1 MMVNM
6 RLTSRSEPGPEPGP
20 SMEDDDLDTGIAGL
34 LRYRR
39 LVIRVLLVIFLLLP
53 AVGLLTS
60 HRHSSH
66 AGFLILATLAFVVLT
81 DRTVL
86 IRMPEPGRYER
97 WQWWLLPVLVGL
109 GAALFAVGGMAW
121 LTPLA
126 VASAAVGRISP
137 DGRAT
142 VLGLACCTGI
152 AVTISVATGL
162 GYSNTIVAGAVVAL
176 GNLLAHSAERRNVLM
191 YRLKETRAELAR
203 VAVAEERL
211 RISRDL
217 HDLLGHSLSLIAL
230 KAELAGRVIGT
241 DPERAAREIAELE
254 TVARRSLT
262 EVRQAVTSYRQP
274 SLAAELVSS
283 RRMLASA
290 GIECQLRVPDAY
302 SLPPAVDALLA
313 WTVREGATN
322 IVRHSAAR
330 HAEITIELT
339 DTEATARLSD
349 DGMGPRG
356 NGLRAIANAT
366 GTVAAGAGAGAVPG
380 GTGATGAGGAGAG
393 GTGATGAGGARGR
406 GGGTGGGRRA
416 CRGRRGRRF
425 WPGRARRTGRPP
437 GRDAV
442 RGRGRGRR
450 VLAAGERA
458 ADRSGRQRGRRRGR
472 RHRGGRHR
480 GRRHGRGPGSRPGAD
495 AVVTVR
501 IMIAEDQTMVRQALV
516 ALLELEGDITV
527 VAQAASGDEAL
538 AMAQRY
544 QPDVALLDIEMPGP
558 DGLEVARRLAKDGFG
573 GKIVIVTTFGRPGYL
588 AAAMAAGASGFLLK
602 DAPAAE
608 LATAIRRVQAGER
621 VVDPALAAAALAE
634 GASPLTARETE
645 VLSAARGHAAISDL
659 AASLH
664 LSSGTVRNHLSAAIQ
679 KLGARNRAEAV
690 QIAERKGWL

>member
-39 LVIRVLLVIFLLLP
+39 LVIRVLLAIFLLLP

-66 AGFLILATLAFVVLT
+66 SGFLILATLGFVVLT

-97 WQWWLLPVLVGL
+97 WQWWLLPVLVAL

-121 LTPLA
+121 LTALA

-137 DGRAT
+137 DGRST
-142 VLGLACCTGI
+142 VIGLVCCTGI

-217 HDLLGHSLSLIAL
+217 HDLLGHSLSLITL
-230 KAELAGRVIGT
+230 KAELASRVIGT

-322 IVRHSAAR
+322 IVRHSAAT
-330 HAEITIELT
+330 HAKIVIELT
-339 DTEATARLSD
+339 GIEASAKLSD
-349 DGMGPRG
+349 DGAGPRG
-356 NGLRAIANAT
+356 KGLRAIADAIGGGSAADGSRGAGRD
-366 GTVAAGAGAGAVPG
+366 GTAGGDGPAGRGGAAGGNGPAGGEGPAGSGAAAGDGGGPAAGFGLAGSGLAGLAERAARLGGSLSAGAGEGGGFWLRVNVPLT
-380 GTGATGAGGAGAG
+380 GTLTGGA
-393 GTGATGAGGARGR
+393 
-406 GGGTGGGRRA
+406 
-416 CRGRRGRRF
+416 
-425 WPGRARRTGRPP
+425 
-437 GRDAV
+437 
-442 RGRGRGRR
+442 
-450 VLAAGERA
+450 A
-458 ADRSGRQRGRRRGR
+458 AD
-472 RHRGGRHR
+472 
-480 GRRHGRGPGSRPGAD
+480 PGSGTER
-495 AVVTVR
+495 
-501 IMIAEDQTMVRQALV
+501 
-516 ALLELEGDITV
+516 
-527 VAQAASGDEAL
+527 
-538 AMAQRY
+538 
-544 QPDVALLDIEMPGP
+544 MP
-558 DGLEVARRLAKDGFG
+558 
-573 GKIVIVTTFGRPGYL
+573 
-588 AAAMAAGASGFLLK
+588 S
-602 DAPAAE
+602 
-608 LATAIRRVQAGER
+608 
-621 VVDPALAAAALAE
+621 
-634 GASPLTARETE
+634 
-645 VLSAARGHAAISDL
+645 
-659 AASLH
+659 
-664 LSSGTVRNHLSAAIQ
+664 
-679 KLGARNRAEAV
+679 
-690 QIAERKGWL
+690 